1 MSGGEGARR
10 VGRWGEALAAE
21 YLRRQGYKLLSSGY
35 CCRMGEI
42 DLIGVREGILAFV
55 EVKTRQN
62 ERFGQG
68 REFVGQRKQVR
79 ILAAAQQYLL
89 EHPSC
94 NGLQPRFDVAEVMAP
109 KGTATADPAIYYL
122 ENAFDV
128 GGWSDGYSTF

>member
-10 VGRWGEALAAE
+10 VGRWGEALTAE

-42 DLIGVREGILAFV
+42 DLIGVRDGILAFV

-68 REFVGQRKQVR
+68 REFVDQRKQVR

-94 NGLQPRFDVAEVMAP
+94 NGLQPRFDVVEVYAP
-109 KGTATADPAIYYL
+109 QG
-122 ENAFDV
+122 E
-128 GGWSDGYSTF
+128 STRKPVVRHWEGVF

>member
-42 DLIGVREGILAFV
+42 DLIGVRDGILAFV

-68 REFVGQRKQVR
+68 REFVDQRKQVR

-94 NGLQPRFDVAEVMAP
+94 NGLQPRFDVVEVYAP
-109 KGTATADPAIYYL
+109 QG
-122 ENAFDV
+122 E
-128 GGWSDGYSTF
+128 STRKPVVRHWEGVF

>member
-42 DLIGVREGILAFV
+42 DLIGVRDGILAFV

-68 REFVGQRKQVR
+68 REFVDQRKQVR

-94 NGLQPRFDVAEVMAP
+94 NGCSLGLTWQRLWLQRGPQRPIRRFITWKMR
-109 KGTATADPAIYYL
+109 
-122 ENAFDV
+122 
-128 GGWSDGYSTF
+128 SM